1 MLLYSVDN
9 ENKKL
14 LDNLYKEKGEIITDI
29 QLFRIRLNK
38 INEEIIKLLGVIKS
52 HDKD

>member
-1 MLLYSVDN
+1 MD
-9 ENKKL
+9 KKI
-14 LDNLYKEKGEIITDI
+14 LDNLYKEKGEIITNI
-29 QLFRIRLNK
+29 ELFRTRLNK